1 MVFSCSG
8 KLVRFYV
15 IYLVSLCAK
24 IKNTFPRSYSR
35 LGILEITGISY
46 LPGYEPNIELLFLR
60 VETGDL
66 NKDGFER
73 WSGGIL
79 TRINSKEHR
88 GVGTEHFEQGWI

>member
-60 VETGDL
+60 VGTGDL
-66 NKDGFER
+66 NEDGFER
-73 WSGGIL
+73 SPQGGD
-79 TRINSKEHR
+79 
-88 GVGTEHFEQGWI
+88 GVGAFQHV

>member
-60 VETGDL
+60 
-66 NKDGFER
+66 DG
-73 WSGGIL
+73 G
-79 TRINSKEHR
+79 
-88 GVGTEHFEQGWI
+88 FEQGWIRKIASGWRWSGAF